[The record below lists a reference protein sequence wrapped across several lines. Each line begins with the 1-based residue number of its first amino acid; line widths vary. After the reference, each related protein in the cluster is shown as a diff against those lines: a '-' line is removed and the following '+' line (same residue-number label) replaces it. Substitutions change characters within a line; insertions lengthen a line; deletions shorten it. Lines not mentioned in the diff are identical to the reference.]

1 VSTWDD
7 KPNDYE
13 HAAAQ
18 LVQCQLQL
26 ENAGYTL
33 EKQWQDIMVLKDE
46 VLQAKAESSA
56 KRVVIVRLLDA
67 LSEIENT
74 PDCTP
79 AIVDIIHKAIA
90 VT

>member
-1 VSTWDD
+1 MSTWDD

-46 VLQAKAESSA
+46 VLQAKAEA
-56 KRVVIVRLLDA
+56 RQAGCYRPLARRAVRD
-67 LSEIENT
+67 
-74 PDCTP
+74 
-79 AIVDIIHKAIA
+79 
-90 VT
+90 